1 MHYETVLH
9 LALSRLAPVPLECRQ
24 SALVRNY
31 STELSAERLFNWHA
45 GLVWTS
51 GLHPA
56 CISSTG
62 TSKPA
67 AISLI
72 LLLTRE
78 EYMDC
83 LQRAYHYASP
93 AYMWPDRPWSV
104 VAMTTPCETLQRF
117 SSLGLQSRIAAPALK
132 AALSTGLIHKKGP
145 EPLGVLH

>member
-9 LALSRLAPVPLECRQ
+9 LAISRLAPVPLECRQ

-45 GLVWTS
+45 ALVWTS

-104 VAMTTPCETLQRF
+104 VAMTPMRNLTVILKSGAAIKNRRTRLK
-117 SSLGLQSRIAAPALK
+117 SRTFNGAHPQ
-132 AALSTGLIHKKGP
+132 KGP